1 MAEVLRRRISSRD
14 TVRRRLT
21 SISAWQLD
29 PAPSSLAPEGSF
41 SNADTDPT
49 PPERQT
55 WKAWTLIF
63 YWFSDILTIQGWE
76 SMATIIDAG
85 LTWRE
90 AIWCTFLGDFLI
102 AIPVVL
108 NGHIG
113 TRLRV
118 PFPVQARASFGFRA
132 ARGVVA
138 IRVVTALFWHAIQ
151 TYSGSTVMAEVLTAL
166 WPSFGRLPNAVPAGQ
181 DIDSRTLVAHLLFWL
196 LQLPFVLI
204 PPHRMKWFFYLKAAL
219 MMATSLGIVGY
230 LVRRAGTSGAI
241 FDQRP
246 AVEGSQRAWL
256 TVYMLFQSVCGWAT
270 MATNIADVSRY
281 VRDPRHQVVQA
292 ASLPLVGLYI
302 GVMGMVACSAAR
314 VLYGAFLWSPA
325 ELLARWHGSAGG
337 RAAVVL
343 CGLSFCLAQVGIN
356 MSANIV
362 SLANDLSGLFPRYVN
377 IRRGALLGTT
387 LGGWALV
394 PWRISGSAPQLVA
407 FVSALAV
414 FLAPVSAVLAADYF
428 VVKRRA
434 VDVPALYDPRGRYRY
449 WRGVNPRAVA
459 ALLAAVAP
467 NLPGLAHDVDPSL
480 RIGGAAY
487 VYYLNYAV
495 GFLLAGGLYVL
506 LSAVFPARES
516 LVAKT
521 IHAYDS
527 AAEEAEPVYA
537 VADEEEEKK
546 KGKDVVE
553 KGRGAGLGDNV

>member
-1 MAEVLRRRISSRD
+1 MAEILRRQIPSKD

-21 SISAWQLD
+21 SASAWQLD
-29 PAPSSLAPEGSF
+29 PEPSSLAPEGSF

-76 SMATIIDAG
+76 SMATIIDVG
-85 LTWRE
+85 LTWKE

-118 PFPVQARASFGFRA
+118 PFPVQARASFGFHA
-132 ARGVVA
+132 AKGVVV
-138 IRVVTALFWHAIQ
+138 IRIITALFWHALQ

-166 WPSFGRLPNAVPAGQ
+166 WPSFGRIPNTVPAAQ
-181 DIDSRTLVAHLLFWL
+181 DIDSKTLVAHLLFWL

-204 PPHRMKWFFYLKAAL
+204 PPHRMKWFFYLKATL

-230 LVRRAGTSGAI
+230 LVHRAGTSGEI

-246 AVEGSQRAWL
+246 SVDGSQRAWL

-281 VRDPRHQVVQA
+281 VKNSRHQVVQA
-292 ASLPLVGLYI
+292 ASPPLVGLYI
-302 GVMGMVACSAAR
+302 GVMGMIACSATR
-314 VLYGAFLWSPA
+314 VLYGDFIWSPA

-337 RAAVVL
+337 RAAVFF
-343 CGLSFCLAQVGIN
+343 CGVSFCLAQIGIN

-362 SLANDLSGLFPRYVN
+362 SLSNDLSGLFPRYVN
-377 IRRGALLGTT
+377 IRRGALLGT
-387 LGGWALV
+387 LVGGWVLV
-394 PWRISGSAPQLVA
+394 PWKISGSAPQLVT

-414 FLAPVSAVLAADYF
+414 FLAPISAILISDYF
-428 VVKRRA
+428 VVKSRA
-434 VDVPALYDPRGRYRY
+434 VDVPALYDPAGRYRY
-449 WRGVNPRAVA
+449 WRGVNARAVV
-459 ALLAAVAP
+459 ALLVAVAP
-467 NLPGLAHDVDPSL
+467 NLPGLAHDVNATLP
-480 RIGGAAY
+480 IGGAVY
-487 VYYLNYAV
+487 VYYMNYGV
-495 GFLLAGGLYVL
+495 GFLLAAGLYVV

-516 LVAKT
+516 LVPQSIYASDDASAKDEVEPG
-521 IHAYDS
+521 YV
-527 AAEEAEPVYA
+527 AAK
-537 VADEEEEKK
+537 DEKGEKK
-546 KGKDVVE
+546 KLE
-553 KGRGAGLGDNV
+553 AGVQV

>member
-1 MAEVLRRRISSRD
+1 MAEILGRRIPSKD
-14 TVRRRLT
+14 TVRRRIT
-21 SISAWQLD
+21 SASAWQLD

-76 SMATIIDAG
+76 SMATIIDIG
-85 LTWRE
+85 LTWKE

-132 ARGVVA
+132 AKGVVV
-138 IRVVTALFWHAIQ
+138 IRIITALFWHAIQ
-151 TYSGSTVMAEVLTAL
+151 TYSGSTVMAEVLTAM
-166 WPSFGRLPNAVPAGQ
+166 WPSFGRIPNTIPAAEN
-181 DIDSRTLVAHLLFWL
+181 IDSKTLLAHFLFWL

-204 PPHRMKWFFYLKAAL
+204 PPHRMKWFFYVKAAL
-219 MMATSLGIVGY
+219 MIATSLGIVGY
-230 LVRRAGTSGAI
+230 LVHRAGTSGEI

-246 AVEGSQRAWL
+246 SVDGSRRAWL

-281 VRDPRHQVVQA
+281 VKNPKHQVVQA

-302 GVMGMVACSAAR
+302 GVMGMIACSATR
-314 VLYGAFLWSPA
+314 VIYGEFIWSPA
-325 ELLARWHGSAGG
+325 ELLARWQGTAGG
-337 RAAVVL
+337 RAAVFF
-343 CGLSFCLAQVGIN
+343 CGMSFCLAQIGIN

-362 SLANDLSGLFPRYVN
+362 SLSNDLSGLFPRYIN
-377 IRRGALLGTT
+377 IRRGAFLGT
-387 LGGWALV
+387 LVGGWVMV
-394 PWRISGSAPQLVA
+394 PWKISGSAPQLVT
-407 FVSALAV
+407 FVSALAI
-414 FLAPVSAVLAADYF
+414 FLAPISAILISDYF

-434 VDVPALYDPRGRYRY
+434 VDVPALYDPAGRYRY
-449 WRGVNPRAVA
+449 WRGVNFRAVV
-459 ALLAAVAP
+459 ALLVAVAP
-467 NLPGLAHDVDPSL
+467 NLPGLAHDVNSSL
-480 RIGGAAY
+480 HIGGAVY
-487 VYYLNYAV
+487 IYYLNYAV
-495 GFLLAGGLYVL
+495 GFLLAGALYVL
-506 LSAVFPARES
+506 LSAVFPARDS
-516 LVAKT
+516 LVPKT

-527 AAEEAEPVYA
+527 ATDEVEPVYITA
-537 VADEEEEKK
+537 VDDKK
-546 KGKDVVE
+546 TGVQV
-553 KGRGAGLGDNV
+553 